1 MRMLNDSVLVLLQEE
16 EDTGVSEGGIILTS
30 KADDDRSSKPATV
43 IAVGAHVS
51 DIKPDD
57 VVYLTWNNSIPITV
71 EGMKLNIVPAE
82 DIKAI
87 L

>member
-1 MRMLNDSVLVLLQEE
+1 MRMLNDSILVLLQEE

-43 IAVGAHVS
+43 IAVGPHAS
-51 DIKPDD
+51 GIRPDD

-71 EGMKLNIVPAE
+71 DGMKLNIVPAE